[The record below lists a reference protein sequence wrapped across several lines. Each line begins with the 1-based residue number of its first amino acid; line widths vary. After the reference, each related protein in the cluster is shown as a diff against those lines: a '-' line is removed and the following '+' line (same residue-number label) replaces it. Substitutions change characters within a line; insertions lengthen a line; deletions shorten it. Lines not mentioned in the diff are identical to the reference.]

1 MANSHVAQTSEQQSS
16 ERRETHANSLSFFGI
31 RSLSWLPLTLVVLS
45 LAGLAITPLVLQ
57 QRTRNMRDDVREVG
71 EPGRLLLG
79 ELRLGLARELS
90 TAERFALT
98 GASDDWFGYHR
109 AAARDDSLV
118 GKLDLTLRGMGN
130 MSRSAVANLKR
141 SIADWRAQSAM
152 NEPIGSPDALR
163 QAALHGID
171 YEDLLSATVRI
182 DSAVARAMQSRRVEI
197 DDAEDLEV
205 KAAIAFV
212 IFGCAASAAVLF
224 LTLRD
229 RHLRTV
235 LRRRAEE
242 EASLRRLAGSLSGA
256 LTVDEVA
263 TLTVSAALHSSRIG
277 GAYVARA
284 ENGELVT
291 IAGQGAQVPTAGM
304 RSTIPK
310 WLNESADRDQPRI
323 FTTEVRVGPGTG
335 PHADIRRF
343 GSLLVVPLSYDG
355 EIIGALGI
363 ASAGGRRQ
371 FRESSLRFGRSLGD
385 LAAVAL
391 HRAQALESE
400 RKARAE
406 AESAV
411 RTRDAVVSIVSHD
424 LRNPLMA
431 IVGTADLLLESIEDD
446 AQGFARSQLAILK
459 HAAESMTR
467 LIRDLLDITRLES
480 GPLPVRHQRIDVT
493 HVVDEVV
500 AMFNVV
506 ARARHI
512 TLHRDVPPQ
521 LPAVLG
527 DADRLAQ
534 ALSNLLGNA
543 VKFTPDGGQI
553 RVSVDLQPQGVRI
566 CVHDTGP
573 GISDEQIPH
582 LFDRFWQASRED
594 SRGLGLGLTI
604 VKAIVD
610 AHGGVMNVESSLAH
624 GSTFYITLPRADQE
638 PSRPPVHTMN
648 AAREVRPP
656 AHPREQVMLAAPF
669 AEVAPPLA

>member
-1 MANSHVAQTSEQQSS
+1 MANSLVANTSEQRLPDQRDS
-16 ERRETHANSLSFFGI
+16 HANSLSFLGV
-31 RSLSWLPLTLVVLS
+31 RNLSWLPLSLVVLS

-57 QRTRNMRDDVREVG
+57 QRTRNLREDVREVG

-98 GASDDWFGYHR
+98 GASNDWFGYHR

-118 GKLDLTLRGMGN
+118 ARLDETLRAMGSS
-130 MSRSAVANLKR
+130 SRMAVANLKK
-141 SIADWRAQSAM
+141 SITQWRAQSAM
-152 NEPIGSPDALR
+152 NEQIGSTDALR
-163 QAALHGID
+163 QAAQHGID
-171 YEDLLSATVRI
+171 YEDLLAATVRI
-182 DSAVARAMQSRRVEI
+182 DSAVARAMQTRRVEI
-197 DDAEDLEV
+197 DDAEEMEV
-205 KAAIAFV
+205 RFAIAFV
-212 IFGCAASAAVLF
+212 IFGCAASAAVLV

-229 RHLRTV
+229 RHLRSV

-256 LTVDEVA
+256 LTVDEVG

-277 GAYVARA
+277 GAYVAR
-284 ENGELVT
+284 EVGGELVT
-291 IAGQGAQVPTAGM
+291 IAARGSQVPAVGTCAPTPSWM
-304 RSTIPK
+304 K
-310 WLNESADRDQPRI
+310 DDADGGQPRI
-323 FTTEVRVGPGTG
+323 FTAEVRVRPGSTNTS
-335 PHADIRRF
+335 DLRRF
-343 GSLLVVPLSYDG
+343 GSLLVVPLSHDG
-355 EIIGALGI
+355 VIIGALGI

-371 FRESSLRFGRSLGD
+371 FRESSLRFGRALGD

-400 RKARAE
+400 RAARAA

-431 IVGTADLLLESIEDD
+431 IVGTADLLLESTRDD
-446 AQGFARSQLAILK
+446 GQGFARSQLAILK
-459 HAAESMTR
+459 HAADSMTR

-480 GPLPVRHQRIDVT
+480 GPLPVRRQRIDLSDI
-493 HVVDEVV
+493 VDEVV

-506 ARARHI
+506 VRARRI
-512 TLHRDVPPQ
+512 TLYRDVPPQ
-521 LPAVLG
+521 LPAVFG
-527 DADRLAQ
+527 DSDRLAQ

-553 RVSVDLQPQGVRI
+553 RVSMDLQPRGVRI
-566 CVHDTGP
+566 CVSDTGP
-573 GISDEQIPH
+573 GIPEEQLPH

-610 AHGGVMNVESSLAH
+610 AHGGFVDVESSLAH
-624 GSTFYITLPRADQE
+624 GSIFCITLPRADVDA
-638 PSRPPVHTMN
+638 SRPQAHAMASAPE
-648 AAREVRPP
+648 RRP
-656 AHPREQVMLAAPF
+656 AHNREPVMLTPPF